1 MKRLTLILATLA
13 ISFSMM
19 AQESLINKYFEKY
32 SDDESFSKVTIN
44 QKMFSLF
51 ANFEG
56 NTEEETEF
64 MQAISKLEG
73 LKIVTSDSVANPA
86 KMFKTTSNDIE
97 KAGYE
102 ELMSVTD
109 ADENVKFSIK
119 EKDGIVNEL
128 IMLVGG
134 KQSFV
139 LLSLYGEINL
149 KDVSKIANGMKMN
162 GMGSLGSFHY
172 DSKKDH
178 DHDNDDDKDHDHDKD
193 ND

>member
-1 MKRLTLILATLA
+1 MKKITLILAGLI
-13 ISFSMM
+13 ISVSMM
-19 AQESLINKYFEKY
+19 AQESFINKYFNKY
-32 SDDESFSKVTIN
+32 SDNENFTKVTIN

-56 NTEEETEF
+56 GTQEETDF

-73 LKIVTSDSVANPA
+73 LKILVADSITNSSE
-86 KMFKTTSNDIE
+86 MFKKVAADIN

-119 EKDGIVNEL
+119 EKDGVVTEL
-128 IMLVGG
+128 VMLVGG
-134 KQSFV
+134 NEEFV
-139 LLSLYGEINL
+139 LMSLYGVINL
-149 KDVSKIANGMKMN
+149 RDVSKIASGMKMN
-162 GMGSLGSFHY
+162 GMENLSNFHY
-172 DSKKDH
+172 NKGKHDH
-178 DHDNDDDKDHDHDKD
+178 DDNDDD

>member
-1 MKRLTLILATLA
+1 MKKITLILASLI
-13 ISFSMM
+13 ISVSMM
-19 AQESLINKYFEKY
+19 AQESLINSYFEKY
-32 SDDESFSKVTIN
+32 SSDDNFTKVTIN

-56 NTEEETEF
+56 GTEEETEF

-73 LKIVTSDSVANPA
+73 LKIITADSLENSA
-86 KMFKTTSNDIE
+86 KLFKTVAADIN

-109 ADENVKFSIK
+109 AEENVKFSIK
-119 EKDGIVNEL
+119 EKNGIVTEL

-134 KQSFV
+134 NEEFV

-149 KDVSKIANGMKMN
+149 KDVSKIASGLNMSGMQN
-162 GMGSLGSFHY
+162 LGGFQYGAEVSHGKHH
-172 DSKKDH
+172 DK
-178 DHDNDDDKDHDHDKD
+178 DHDND
-193 ND
+193 